1 MFSREGLPR
10 PKRNVVREEVGY
22 EYASTLKRI
31 NLYRSSGSSTSIS
44 VIGQEEEQEGEQ
56 NKEKV
61 AREEKMVDS
70 LNTSSQPMSQV
81 TDMTNLA
88 S

>member
-1 MFSREGLPR
+1 MLSRAKEKCSDGRPR
-10 PKRNVVREEVGY
+10 ICICS
-22 EYASTLKRI
+22 STLKRI

-81 TDMTNLA
+81 TDMKNLA